1 MLTEICA
8 SASGNRARSAGKVEV
23 QSRVLSPRIYDPLSR
38 VSAVPEVARML
49 LFRRE
54 RSSNGS

>member
-1 MLTEICA
+1 MLTEICVL
-8 SASGNRARSAGKVEV
+8 ASGNRARSASKVEV
-23 QSRVLSPRIYDPLSR
+23 QSRVLSPRIYDPLR